1 MICAMFEPTQR
12 FDAVVAEID
21 VTNSSDPR
29 TIGVGG
35 ATRRYEIV
43 YAERMSERLASIYP
57 EASELL
63 RIATRAQHIRRW
75 DIPRSGYPEGRRG
88 YNDWRRACREHH
100 ARLVTGIMT
109 RHGYREDEI
118 DHVVVLIKKD
128 QLKKDKESQALEN
141 VVAVVFLEH
150 YFDEFQAK
158 HSHYSDDK
166 LVDII
171 GKTLRKMSPKGHSA
185 ALALALP
192 MHTRKLVEAALA
204 REAATLEKLGGV
216 AID

>member
-1 MICAMFEPTQR
+1 MFEPTQR

-21 VTNSSDPR
+21 AANASDPR
-29 TIGVGG
+29 TIEVGV
-35 ATRRYEIV
+35 ATRRYEVV
-43 YAERMSERLASIYP
+43 YAERMSEKLASIYP
-57 EASELL
+57 DASELL

-100 ARLVTGIMT
+100 ARLVTSIMT
-109 RHGYREDEI
+109 RNGYLEDEI
-118 DHVVVLIKKD
+118 DHVVVLIKKE

-141 VVAVVFLEH
+141 VVAIVFLEH
-150 YFDEFQAK
+150 YFDEFLAK
-158 HSHYSDDK
+158 HRHYSDDK
-166 LVDII
+166 LADII

-185 ALALALP
+185 AVALALP
-192 MHTRKLVEAALA
+192 TRTRKLIEAALA
-204 REAATLEKLGGV
+204 RELATLEKLGDV